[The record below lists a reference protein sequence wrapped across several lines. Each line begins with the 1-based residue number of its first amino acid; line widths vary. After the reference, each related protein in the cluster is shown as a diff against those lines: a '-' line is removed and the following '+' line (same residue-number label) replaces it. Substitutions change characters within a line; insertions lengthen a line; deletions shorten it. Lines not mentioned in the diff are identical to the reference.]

1 MKNQLRW
8 TGHVIRM
15 SDDRLPKIALYGQLD
30 GVTRPMGRPLLR
42 YKDKLKAN
50 VSTLHLSDWEKIA
63 KDRPKWR
70 SACHNAVTNFE
81 KERLEKMLVDRTN
94 RKNPEKSTIS
104 TNFICD
110 TCGKRCKSNA
120 GLTSH
125 RRSHAPAR
133 PSDSLQ
139 SRTCRICSKVCKTSR
154 GLKIHLRV
162 HRWASICSF
171 KSLFIDLYLSPSMQ
185 LLYCPFSC
193 YYFHF
198 HILLLLYSHFA
209 AATSH
214 SLLPIVELWRTDW
227 LTREMRG

>member
-1 MKNQLRW
+1 MRKLRQICNISWKDKITNHEVLTKCKISGIEALLMKNQLRW

-70 SACHNAVTNFE
+70 SACQNAVTNFE

-162 HRWASICSF
+162 HR
-171 KSLFIDLYLSPSMQ
+171 
-185 LLYCPFSC
+185 
-193 YYFHF
+193 
-198 HILLLLYSHFA
+198 
-209 AATSH
+209 
-214 SLLPIVELWRTDW
+214 
-227 LTREMRG
+227 